1 MNLSRDLTGEV
12 NLHTQTKLN
21 VTRLQTENNDL
32 KRRLEDSLSK
42 SLHVNPSNATSEIE
56 QKRWKAEEQRL
67 RSSYDQLNNQLN
79 QNILELNKSRR

>member
-1 MNLSRDLTGEV
+1 M
-12 NLHTQTKLN
+12 N

-42 SLHVNPSNATSEIE
+42 SLQVNSSIATSGIE
-56 QKRWKAEEQRL
+56 EKRWKAEEQRL

-79 QNILELNKSRR
+79 QNILELNKSRREFESAQL